1 MIATIAEIEKF
12 LNEFKQKVEIFDIIF
27 YDDRGKNIDTL
38 ATLDII
44 PNQRKEII
52 KKITVTDYSEGPIT
66 NLLDKLGDLWVF
78 GKEVNGQE
86 VYIKICYGLPNR
98 QTICISFHIAEY
110 PMKYPYK
117 KIKNDKSI
125 HRRRS

>member
-38 ATLDII
+38 AALDII

-52 KKITVTDYSEGPIT
+52 KKITR
-66 NLLDKLGDLWVF
+66 N
-78 GKEVNGQE
+78 
-86 VYIKICYGLPNR
+86 
-98 QTICISFHIAEY
+98 
-110 PMKYPYK
+110 
-117 KIKNDKSI
+117 
-125 HRRRS
+125 HRINFRVL

>member
-12 LNEFKQKVEIFDIIF
+12 LQGFKQKVEIFDIIF
-27 YDDRGKNIDTL
+27 WDERGKNTDAL
-38 ATLDII
+38 AALDII

-52 KKITVTDYSEGPIT
+52 KTITVTDYSEGPIT
-66 NLLDKLGDLWVF
+66 NLLNQLGDLWVF

-86 VYIKICYGLPNR
+86 VYIKICYGLPNK
-98 QTICISFHIAEY
+98 QTICISFHVAEH

-117 KIKNDKSI
+117 KEKK
-125 HRRRS
+125 